1 MLGIFLSAICA
12 LNINASAMTAS
23 VDTLDRYI
31 INNQAVGRFDG
42 SQLVGKTISYY
53 KIVLTKGNS
62 ESEIVRLHVIRTDGR
77 KAKVIEVKSSADG
90 EEGGVGN
97 VETVVTIDG
106 KTYTNAKNSTIISS
120 KAAIYIIDGKKC
132 DKEALTKIKPESIAS
147 MTVYK
152 PGCKEAVELSG
163 RKDVAVIKVVTK

>member
-77 KAKVIEVKSSADG
+77 KAKVIEVKSYADG

-106 KTYTNAKNSTIISS
+106 KTYTNANSTIISS
-120 KAAIYIIDGKKC
+120 KAAIYIINGKKC

-152 PGCKEAVELSG
+152 PAA
-163 RKDVAVIKVVTK
+163 RKPWNFPAGKMSRSSRS

>member
-12 LNINASAMTAS
+12 LNINASAVTAS

-31 INNQAVGRFDG
+31 INNQTVGKFDG

-53 KIVLTKGNS
+53 KIFLTKGKS
-62 ESEIVRLHVIRTDGR
+62 ESGILRLHVILTDGR
-77 KAKVIEVKSSADG
+77 KAKEIEEKSSADG

-106 KTYTNAKNSTIISS
+106 KTYTNANSTIISS
-120 KAAIYIIDGKKC
+120 KAAIYIINGKKC

>member
-1 MLGIFLSAICA
+1 MLGIFLGAICA
-12 LNINASAMTAS
+12 LNINVSAMTAS

-31 INNQAVGRFDG
+31 INNQTVGKFDG

-97 VETVVTIDG
+97 VETVVTING
-106 KTYTNAKNSTIISS
+106 KTYTNANSKIIIADSV
-120 KAAIYIIDGKKC
+120 ICIIDGKKC
-132 DKEALTKIKPESIAS
+132 DKEALAKIKPESIAS

-152 PGCKEAVELSG
+152 PGSKEAVELSG

>member
-31 INNQAVGRFDG
+31 INNQTVGKFDG

-53 KIVLTKGNS
+53 KIFLTKGKS
-62 ESEIVRLHVIRTDGR
+62 ESGILRLHVILTDGR
-77 KAKVIEVKSSADG
+77 KVARIKSDSADG
-90 EEGGVGN
+90 GVDLGN
-97 VETVVTIDG
+97 GEITITING
-106 KTYTNAKNSTIISS
+106 KTYTNANSKIIIADSV
-120 KAAIYIIDGKKC
+120 ICIIDGKKC
-132 DKEALTKIKPESIAS
+132 DKEALAKIKPESIAS

-152 PGCKEAVELSG
+152 AGCKEAVELSG

>member
-53 KIVLTKGNS
+53 KIFLTKGKS
-62 ESEIVRLHVIRTDGR
+62 ESGILRLHVIRTDGR

-106 KTYTNAKNSTIISS
+106 KTYTNANSTIISS

-152 PGCKEAVELSG
+152 PAA
-163 RKDVAVIKVVTK
+163 RKPWNFPAGKMSRSSRS

>member
-12 LNINASAMTAS
+12 LNINASAVTAS

-31 INNQAVGRFDG
+31 INNQTVGRFDG

-106 KTYTNAKNSTIISS
+106 KTYTNANSTIISS
-120 KAAIYIIDGKKC
+120 KAAIYIINGKKC

>member
-31 INNQAVGRFDG
+31 INNQAVGKFDG

-53 KIVLTKGNS
+53 KIFLTKGKS
-62 ESEIVRLHVIRTDGR
+62 ESGILRLHVIRTDGR
-77 KAKVIEVKSSADG
+77 KAKVIEVKSSTDG

-106 KTYTNAKNSTIISS
+106 KTYTNANSTIISS
-120 KAAIYIIDGKKC
+120 KAAIYIINGKKC

>member
-1 MLGIFLSAICA
+1 MLTFILSAVCA
-12 LNINASAMTAS
+12 LSLNAAPA
-23 VDTLDRYI
+23 DTLDKYI
-31 INNQAVGRFDG
+31 INGEQVAKFDG

-106 KTYTNAKNSTIISS
+106 KTYTNANSTIISS

>member
-42 SQLVGKTISYY
+42 SQLVGKTISDY
-53 KIVLTKGNS
+53 KMVLAKS
-62 ESEIVRLHVIRTDGR
+62 ESDGEVIRLHVIRTDGR
-77 KAKVIEVKSSADG
+77 KVARIKSDSADG
-90 EEGGVGN
+90 GVDLGN
-97 VETVVTIDG
+97 GEITITING
-106 KTYTNAKNSTIISS
+106 KTYTNANSKIIIADSV
-120 KAAIYIIDGKKC
+120 ICIIDGKKC
-132 DKEALTKIKPESIAS
+132 DKEALAKIKPESIAS

-152 PGCKEAVELSG
+152 PGSKEAVELSG

>member
-90 EEGGVGN
+90 EEGGVPPKESG
-97 VETVVTIDG
+97 TRSAAASST
-106 KTYTNAKNSTIISS
+106 KTSST
-120 KAAIYIIDGKKC
+120 AAPP
-132 DKEALTKIKPESIAS
+132 T
-147 MTVYK
+147 T
-152 PGCKEAVELSG
+152 
-163 RKDVAVIKVVTK
+163 

>member
-31 INNQAVGRFDG
+31 INNQTVGKFDG

-77 KAKVIEVKSSADG
+77 KVIEVKSSADG

-106 KTYTNAKNSTIISS
+106 KTYTNANSTIISS
-120 KAAIYIIDGKKC
+120 KAAIYIINGKKC

>member
-1 MLGIFLSAICA
+1 MHSRVERLIGHIGTETRPKLLREA
-12 LNINASAMTAS
+12 
-23 VDTLDRYI
+23 
-31 INNQAVGRFDG
+31 AVGNLP
-42 SQLVGKTISYY
+42 QWT
-53 KIVLTKGNS
+53 
-62 ESEIVRLHVIRTDGR
+62 
-77 KAKVIEVKSSADG
+77 KVIEVKSSADG

-106 KTYTNAKNSTIISS
+106 KTYTNANSTIISS

-152 PGCKEAVELSG
+152 AGCKEAVELSG

>member
-106 KTYTNAKNSTIISS
+106 KTYTNTNSTIISS
-120 KAAIYIIDGKKC
+120 KAAIYIINGKKC

-163 RKDVAVIKVVTK
+163 RKGIAVIKVVTK

>member
-12 LNINASAMTAS
+12 LNINASAVTAS

-31 INNQAVGRFDG
+31 INNQTVGKFDG

-53 KIVLTKGNS
+53 KIFLTKDKS
-62 ESEIVRLHVIRTDGR
+62 ESGILRLHVILTDGR
-77 KAKVIEVKSSADG
+77 KAKEIEEKSSTDG
-90 EEGGVGN
+90 EGGGVGN

-106 KTYTNAKNSTIISS
+106 KTYTNANSTIISS
-120 KAAIYIIDGKKC
+120 KAAIYIINGKKC

>member
-90 EEGGVGN
+90 EEGGLGN

-106 KTYTNAKNSTIISS
+106 KTYTNANSTIISS
-120 KAAIYIIDGKKC
+120 KAAIYIINGKKC

>member
-12 LNINASAMTAS
+12 LNINASAMTAR

-31 INNQAVGRFDG
+31 INNQTIGRFDG

-77 KAKVIEVKSSADG
+77 KTKVIEVKQPTDG
-90 EEGGVGN
+90 EGIN
-97 VETVVTIDG
+97 VEKGETVVTIDG
-106 KTYTNAKNSTIISS
+106 KTYTNANSTIISS

-132 DKEALTKIKPESIAS
+132 DKEALTKIKPESISS

-152 PGCKEAVELSG
+152 PGSKEAVELSG
-163 RKDVAVIKVVTK
+163 KKDVAVIKVVTK

>member
-1 MLGIFLSAICA
+1 MCA

-106 KTYTNAKNSTIISS
+106 KTYTNANSTIISS
-120 KAAIYIIDGKKC
+120 KAAIYIINGKKC
-132 DKEALTKIKPESIAS
+132 DKEVLTKIKPESIAS

>member
-12 LNINASAMTAS
+12 LNINASAVTAS

-53 KIVLTKGNS
+53 KIFLTKGKS
-62 ESEIVRLHVIRTDGR
+62 ESGILRLHVILTDGR
-77 KAKVIEVKSSADG
+77 KAKEIEEKSSTDG
-90 EEGGVGN
+90 EGGSAGN

-106 KTYTNAKNSTIISS
+106 KTYTNANSTIISS
-120 KAAIYIIDGKKC
+120 KAAIYIINGKKC

-163 RKDVAVIKVVTK
+163 RKDIAVIKVVTK